1 MSNLVTACLPMWTQF
16 HLQYFGSKVVH
27 HDILINNKMDFF
39 EFIHRC
45 VQWRLMLR
53 LEPLLPLQLVEVAAG
68 PPAEPPP
75 SSWSP
80 LWTHRFEWEKTCVL
94 FFIPADFIERIQ
106 SCLIYDSGLPGE
118 EVKRLKKR
126 VEAVEAI
133 TGAASSRTS
142 RLSGINIADPLD
154 SKYTDMSYSGSTL
167 THSDNGIGVGTARGS
182 GGDFQRTVQQLVRSE
197 LRSDAFRG
205 QKIIQ

>member
-1 MSNLVTACLPMWTQF
+1 M
-16 HLQYFGSKVVH
+16 
-27 HDILINNKMDFF
+27 
-39 EFIHRC
+39 
-45 VQWRLMLR
+45 
-53 LEPLLPLQLVEVAAG
+53 
-68 PPAEPPP
+68 
-75 SSWSP
+75 
-80 LWTHRFEWEKTCVL
+80 
-94 FFIPADFIERIQ
+94 
-106 SCLIYDSGLPGE
+106 
-118 EVKRLKKR
+118 KRLKKR